1 MYTRAR
7 AILGTHARI
16 HVSNARTPASIVSER
31 KRALLT
37 AISNATLPSR
47 LAGTHMDQEHIIKRT
62 PHKLS
67 AARNEAG
74 AEAPAGGQKTRGC
87 IEGEEPG
94 FEFRS
99 FLLGAHVGLHA
110 CARRRHAHPPRARRQ
125 QRYADINASFTE
137 PCIYTHLHLHTRTHT
152 CLQTHTH
159 AHIYTNTHTHIY
171 LSIYPYRSIYI
182 SFSLSLSPPSLF
194 LALSLSLYIY
204 IYIYN
209 IYEHIFT

>member
-1 MYTRAR
+1 
-7 AILGTHARI
+7 
-16 HVSNARTPASIVSER
+16 
-31 KRALLT
+31 
-37 AISNATLPSR
+37 
-47 LAGTHMDQEHIIKRT
+47 MDQEHIIKRT

-209 IYEHIFT
+209 IYIYIYIPPLGQVALMTRGFISRGGTQNKPGAAASEMGWPLHEFPPPIFYGV